1 VGRPA
6 GAFCFHDARVPADP
20 SRETP
25 ATGAGVPNFDL
36 GLVLPPEGS
45 VARIGASNMR
55 PIRKRGAKMSPNKP
69 AAAGIAIQEILRNAI
84 DGVFVLDRQRRYLLF
99 NEACERIT
107 GYSSTELINTECC
120 CRDVM
125 DCRDE
130 YGRPLSSAL
139 CPVKSL
145 FAGAAR
151 SALQRMCLRR
161 KDGSQVWVETAYT
174 PVSNGTGEVEFVL
187 GIIRNMTDAKLREDG
202 LRQQFSKACKKLRQ
216 FVSAEQLEAEFGPSY
231 EEPSLAQRCCGGTTM
246 AGSAAAGGNAR
257 GSLTLDPILAD
268 VEREAIRRALRA
280 ANWQRNKAAQL
291 MGISRSRLYRRMEA
305 LGINPNERG

>member
-1 VGRPA
+1 
-6 GAFCFHDARVPADP
+6 
-20 SRETP
+20 
-25 ATGAGVPNFDL
+25 
-36 GLVLPPEGS
+36 
-45 VARIGASNMR
+45 
-55 PIRKRGAKMSPNKP
+55 MSPPKSIT
-69 AAAGIAIQEILRNAI
+69 AGIAIQDILRNAI

-107 GYSSTELINTECC
+107 GYNSTELINTECC

-216 FVSAEQLEAEFGPSY
+216 FVSAEQLEAEFGPGY
-231 EEPSLAQRCCGGTTM
+231 EEPAPAQKCCGGTSM
-246 AGSAAAGGNAR
+246 AGTSTTGSTAAGGNAC

>member
-1 VGRPA
+1 M
-6 GAFCFHDARVPADP
+6 
-20 SRETP
+20 
-25 ATGAGVPNFDL
+25 
-36 GLVLPPEGS
+36 PPTNS
-45 VARIGASNMR
+45 A
-55 PIRKRGAKMSPNKP
+55 P
-69 AAAGIAIQEILRNAI
+69 AGIAIQDILRHAI
-84 DGVFVLDRQRRYLLF
+84 DGVFVLDRQRRFLLF

-107 GYSSTELINTECC
+107 GYNSTDLINTECH

-130 YGRPLSSAL
+130 YGRPLLSAL

-145 FAGAAR
+145 FQGGAK

-174 PVSNGTGEVEFVL
+174 PVSPNGSGEVEFVL
-187 GIIRNMTDAKLREDG
+187 GIIRDISDSKMHEDG
-202 LRQQFSKACKKLRQ
+202 LRRQLGKACDKLRE
-216 FVSAEQLEAEFGPSY
+216 FMPAEQIDSEFGLGY
-231 EEPSLAQRCCGGTTM
+231 EEPEMTTTGTMNMPNATPSNTGPTPTTGANTGQSLF
-246 AGSAAAGGNAR
+246 
-257 GSLTLDPILAD
+257 LDPILAD